1 LLVLLVALV
10 IYGVART
17 GPAYGHHSFAAYY
30 LESESMTIEG
40 DVVEFQYKAP
50 HAWVQLDVMNAAGRV
65 QRFAAEWSNPS
76 RLERDGI
83 ARDTLQPGDRV
94 SITGAPS
101 RDPESGKIHLKK
113 ITRFSRGEWAWQ
125 GRTGRR

>member
-1 LLVLLVALV
+1 MLLATLVA
-10 IYGVART
+10 YGAAWA
-17 GPAYGHHSFAAYY
+17 GPAYSHHSFGAYY
-30 LESESMTIEG
+30 LESQSMTIEG

-50 HAWVQLDVMNAAGRV
+50 HAWVHVEAMNERGRV

-83 ARDTLQPGDRV
+83 TKDTLQYGDEV

-101 RDPESGKIHLKK
+101 RDAESGQIHLKK
-113 ITRFSRGEWAWQ
+113 ITRHSRGEWSWQ
-125 GRTGRR
+125 TRQGPR